1 MLKNYI
7 KITLAVLWRNKFF
20 TFISLFGISLT
31 LATLMVATSL
41 ADHVVSPNYP
51 DFNRDRILYLSG
63 VKLYDLKGGAYNVGA
78 FSAYFCNHYLGS
90 LKTPEAIGFISNG
103 TPSTLYLN
111 NKKISLVRRYTN
123 DKFWDIMRYHFMEG
137 KPFDS
142 SNISRADPVTVIT
155 QRTKDNYFGPG
166 EQALGKT
173 IIVGDEHYRVIGV
186 VENDPAINIYT
197 SSDVYLPYTLSNAL
211 KNDQNQDIRGGFLA
225 LIMAPSRSVLSAVQ
239 DEYYSMFDKIPI
251 VDPKNY
257 NYQFAA
263 ADPYLTSQ
271 VRSIFNHG
279 NTPSSSGG
287 TRESTGIIR
296 FYLIMGGLVLLFML
310 LPTISLVNI
319 NITRILERSSEIG
332 VRKSFGASST
342 TLIYQFIVENIF
354 LTLIGGLLG
363 IGVSLLALYVL
374 NNSGWIPDVQLT
386 LNIRVLVYSLLLC
399 LFFGF
404 LSGVYPAWR
413 MSRMQ
418 IIHALKA

>member
-1 MLKNYI
+1 MLKNYL

-31 LATLMVATSL
+31 LATLMVAASL
-41 ADHVVSPNYP
+41 ADHAISPNYP

-63 VKLYDLKGGAYNVGA
+63 VKLYDLRGGAYNVGA
-78 FSAYFCNHYLGS
+78 FSAYFCNHYLRS

-103 TPSTLYLN
+103 TPSTLYMN
-111 NKKISLVRRYTN
+111 NKKISLVRRYAN
-123 DKFWDIMRYHFMEG
+123 DRYWDIMRYHFIEG

-142 SNISRADPVTVIT
+142 TNLGKADPVAVIT
-155 QRTKDNYFGPG
+155 QNTRDNYFGTG
-166 EQALGKT
+166 AEAVGKT
-173 IIVGDEHYRVIGV
+173 IMVGDEHFKVIGV
-186 VENDPAINIYT
+186 VDNDPAINGFT
-197 SSDVYLPYTLSNAL
+197 SADVYLPYTISKADIHS
-211 KNDQNQDIRGGFLA
+211 KDIRGGFLA
-225 LIMAPSRSVLSAVQ
+225 LIMAPSPSALSSVQ
-239 DEYYSMFDKIPI
+239 DEYYSMFAKIPL
-251 VDPKNY
+251 VDPSSY

-263 ADPYLTSQ
+263 ADPYLTSW
-271 VRSIFNHG
+271 VRTIFNHG
-279 NTPSSSGG
+279 NTPASSGG

-296 FYLIMGGLVLLFML
+296 FYLIVGGLVLLFML

-332 VRKSFGASST
+332 VRKSFGASSS

-354 LTLIGGLLG
+354 LTLIGGFLG
-363 IGVSLLALYVL
+363 IVVSLIALYVL